1 MLNRDIFDMN
11 WIIASILMFLSSV
24 AMYLFVRKSNLLKI
38 PQQLNN
44 LAMFLVPVVVYLVL
58 SANTNTRFTLKPL
71 EYFLILIQAI
81 FFSYLGNVFS
91 LKGIEYSPNPG
102 YSLIISKSYVVF
114 TAVASV
120 FIFNAPLTV
129 KSVIAIIVI
138 IVFSALIM
146 VGKSKMK
153 TKSNTLWLPY
163 TIGAFFCWGLLA
175 LSSKYL
181 LNLGVP
187 IFTRLIYT
195 MIIVTVIILGEIK
208 LKKIKIFDISKV
220 QLIVLLMIGFFSTSF
235 NYYMQVGFNVA
246 PNIGYVNA
254 VNAASI
260 SLLTLLSAVLFK
272 DDLSVRK
279 VIGII
284 GVTVGL
290 FILFL

>member
-1 MLNRDIFDMN
+1 
-11 WIIASILMFLSSV
+11 
-24 AMYLFVRKSNLLKI
+24 
-38 PQQLNN
+38 
-44 LAMFLVPVVVYLVL
+44 MFLVPVVVYLIL
-58 SANTNTRFTLKPL
+58 SVNTNTRFALKPF

-114 TAVASV
+114 TAIASV
-120 FIFNAPLTV
+120 FIFNAPLTA
-129 KSVIAIIVI
+129 KSVIAIILI
-138 IVFSALIM
+138 ISFSALI
-146 VGKSKMK
+146 VIGKSKNIM
-153 TKSNTLWLPY
+153 KSNTLWLPY

-181 LNLGVP
+181 LNVGVP

-195 MIIVTVIILGEIK
+195 MIIVTVIILGEIRI
-208 LKKIKIFDISKV
+208 KKIKVFDISKV
-220 QLIVLLMIGFFSTSF
+220 QLIVLLMIGVFSTSF

-279 VIGII
+279 MIGII

-290 FILFL
+290 FVLFL

>member
-1 MLNRDIFDMN
+1 MN

-24 AMYLFVRKSNLLKI
+24 VMYLFVRKSNLLKT

-58 SANTNTRFTLKPL
+58 SANTNTRFALKPF
-71 EYFLILIQAI
+71 EYFLILVQAI

-114 TAVASV
+114 TAIASV

-129 KSVIAIIVI
+129 KSVIAIILI
-138 IVFSALIM
+138 ISFSALIM
-146 VGKSKMK
+146 IGKSKNII
-153 TKSNTLWLPY
+153 KSSTLWLPY

-181 LNLGVP
+181 LNVGVP
-187 IFTRLIYT
+187 ILTRLIYT
-195 MIIVTVIILGEIK
+195 MIIVTIIILGEIK
-208 LKKIKIFDISKV
+208 IKKLKVFDISKV
-220 QLIVLLMIGFFSTSF
+220 QLVVLLMIGFFSTSF
-235 NYYMQVGFNVA
+235 NYYMQVGFNLASNV
-246 PNIGYVNA
+246 GYVNA

-290 FILFL
+290 FVLFL